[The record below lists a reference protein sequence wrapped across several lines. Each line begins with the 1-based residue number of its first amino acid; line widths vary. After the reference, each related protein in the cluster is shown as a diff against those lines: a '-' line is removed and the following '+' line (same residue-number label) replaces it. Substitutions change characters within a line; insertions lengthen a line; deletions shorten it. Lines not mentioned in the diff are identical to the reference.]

1 MEDRK
6 NLPPKEVEAQKG
18 GKQARVMQT
27 RSSNDQQI
35 EVPAWVPSL
44 VLDGAFLP
52 SDASIKDFQ
61 QGKVGYVANAVE
73 QSLLLPTDMADL
85 RSMRKHKVFLNLK
98 RDVTMVSPLVSF
110 FFLFLF

>member
-1 MEDRK
+1 M
-6 NLPPKEVEAQKG
+6 
-18 GKQARVMQT
+18 
-27 RSSNDQQI
+27 
-35 EVPAWVPSL
+35 
-44 VLDGAFLP
+44 LDGAFLP

-98 RDVTMVSPLVSF
+98 RDVTMVSLLVSF